1 MSLEDYFSFIDNVI
15 VKVATG
21 SSPKLSGTVAIT
33 GTEILTLSPVLIV
46 SSTAAE
52 IALASLQI

>member
-33 GTEILTLSPVLIV
+33 GTAIL
-46 SSTAAE
+46 
-52 IALASLQI
+52 

>member
-1 MSLEDYFSFIDNVI
+1 MDNVI

-33 GTEILTLSPVLIV
+33 GTAILTLSPVLIV